1 MKEISTKRILKYNIR
16 SCRVTVL
23 PNPKTKK
30 CGTDTE
36 GHKAVQI
43 GNMLPARYE
52 NLSSLYSNLK

>member
-16 SCRVTVL
+16 SCRVTLL

-43 GNMLPARYE
+43 GNMLP
-52 NLSSLYSNLK
+52 